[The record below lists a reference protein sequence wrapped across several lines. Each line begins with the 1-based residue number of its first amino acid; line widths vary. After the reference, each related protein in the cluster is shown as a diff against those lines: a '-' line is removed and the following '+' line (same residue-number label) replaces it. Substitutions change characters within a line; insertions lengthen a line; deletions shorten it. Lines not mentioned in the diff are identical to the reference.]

1 MSHWTK
7 SGRNWRDAGADPT
20 RQVEIN
26 SRLGP
31 GLNTEGALTSEL
43 SFIRFDR

>member
-7 SGRNWRDAGADPT
+7 SGRNWRAAGADPT

-31 GLNTEGALTSEL
+31 GFNTKGASTSEL